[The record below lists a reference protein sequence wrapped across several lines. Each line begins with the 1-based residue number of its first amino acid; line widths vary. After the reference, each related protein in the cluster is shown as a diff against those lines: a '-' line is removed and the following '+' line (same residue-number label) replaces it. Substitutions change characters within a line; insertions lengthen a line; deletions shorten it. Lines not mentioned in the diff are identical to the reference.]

1 MKNIDIVQET
11 ARALAFLTRLP
22 IPDRFFKTAK
32 PESTAQ
38 CSGLFPVA
46 GALIGVIGSVPLIL
60 AFSLGLPVTI
70 SAAIAIFSMIL
81 VTGALHE
88 DGLGDVAD
96 GFGGGKTIEERLEI
110 MKDSRL
116 GTYGVIA
123 VAGSLILRIS
133 ALSAILNLHGLL
145 AAIFALIASAAA
157 SRGAMVWLWSALPNA
172 KTSGVS
178 SSVGLPPES
187 ALSLSAIFA
196 LSFAAI
202 FGLLASGFV
211 PASIAIGLGII
222 AMIGFQHVCQ
232 RMIAGQ
238 TGDTI
243 GTCQQLVEIAMLSGL
258 AISFS

>member
-1 MKNIDIVQET
+1 MKNINIVQET

-22 IPDRFFKTAK
+22 IPDQFFKTAK

-46 GALIGVIGSVPLIL
+46 GALIAVMGSVPLL
-60 AFSLGLPVTI
+60 MAYSLGLPPTI
-70 SAAIAIFSMIL
+70 TAAFGIFAMIVL
-81 VTGALHE
+81 TGALHE

-96 GFGGGKTIEERLEI
+96 GFGGGSTIEERLEI

-123 VAGSLILRIS
+123 VTGSLILRIS
-133 ALSAILNLHGLL
+133 ALSAILNMQGPL
-145 AAIFALIASAAA
+145 AAVFALIAAAA
-157 SRGAMVWLWSALPNA
+157 TSRGAMVWLWSALPNA
-172 KTSGVS
+172 KDTGVS

-187 ALSLSAIFA
+187 ALSLSAVSA
-196 LSFAAI
+196 LIFAAI

-211 PASIAIGLGII
+211 SASIALGLGILV
-222 AMIGFQHVCQ
+222 MIGFQKLCR

-243 GTCQQLVEIAMLSGL
+243 GACQQLVEIAMLSGL
-258 AISFS
+258 AISIS